1 VEKTGGANMPQ
12 FNRRNLLGLA
22 VITPL
27 AAVLAS
33 GQEASVNATSAVADA
48 RERIRKRYFPDLTLF
63 TQDNR
68 QVRFY
73 QDLVKDKIVLFNFFY
88 AHCEGICPLVTHHL
102 VKVQQL
108 LGGRMGKDIFI
119 NSITLKPAEDTPA
132 VLKEYAKMHGVKTGW
147 NLLTGKPDDV
157 ETLRRSLGFTN
168 LDPILD
174 QDKSQHIGNIRY
186 GSEPLMQWTALPG
199 MTNPD
204 SIAKAISRDFPL
216 AKG

>member
-1 VEKTGGANMPQ
+1 MPQ
-12 FNRRNLLGLA
+12 FNRRNLLGLPA
-22 VITPL
+22 ITPL

-33 GQEASVNATSAVADA
+33 AKEASVNATSAVADA
-48 RERIRKRYFPDLTLF
+48 RERIRKRYFPDVTLL

-68 QVRFY
+68 EVRFY

-88 AHCEGICPLVTHHL
+88 AHCEGICPLVTRHL
-102 VKVQQL
+102 AKVQQL
-108 LGGRMGKDIFI
+108 LGDRMGKDIFF
-119 NSITLKPAEDTPA
+119 NSITLKPVDDTPA
-132 VLKEYAKMHGVKTGW
+132 MLKHYATMNGVRTGW
-147 NLLTGKPDDV
+147 TLLTGKPEDC